1 MYSECPAVIIFWIF
15 TLFVGASTFAFTYIF
30 LQLGLAW
37 SIADAFVAMLLCRG
51 LLSMVRRSLILRE
64 RISPETDTLTRTVE
78 TNRAIFWKRALFLA
92 ALPILYFAGADLLF
106 GLPPADALAAL
117 PQAIVAGLT
126 NLLYVLFLLAAN
138 FALFLGPFYI
148 YTRIGKTM
156 INPDD
161 ANFGVNMEDV
171 RGQKAAVT
179 EMRRILRLIEH
190 GRLYV
195 KAGGKRER
203 GVLMVGPPGTGKT
216 MLAKAIASSLHVP
229 IYVANGGSFAMLFM
243 GIDAISVYLMVRA
256 ARRKAK
262 VWGGC
267 IIFIDEIDAL
277 AQRRG
282 GMGGAAGGMMGGM
295 MGGGGMMGV
304 NMLLVLMDGIDNPGY
319 FARQLRGLVN
329 ITLDGVFIPRV
340 IGFNG
345 TRISLRIPAL
355 KAPNFNILFIG
366 ATNRPSVLDEAV
378 TRPGR
383 FGRQIVF
390 RLPAREDR
398 KDIAALYFDKKNHDP
413 ALDTPSRRDE
423 FARITDKYS
432 PADIE
437 QVLSL
442 ALLYAFEDGRDA
454 FNWKDLREAMGNV
467 EAGLAIPVEYTER
480 DRIAVARH
488 ELGHAVASHFFKTD
502 HSHVRLSIRRRA
514 TAIGEI
520 GGYHKDMPA
529 EEEWM
534 KFRSQMAADIRHDL
548 GSIACEHVFYG
559 EGTSGVYMDLR
570 MATAEATAMVGTI
583 GMGPDKLD
591 PKMSA
596 RAANIGEL
604 LISVAEIAQGA
615 HEQGTWAGAVLNNRR
630 SRRVVA
636 QILGAAY
643 IDDWRLM
650 YVNKEAIDLAAEA
663 LIAQGELM
671 GDEIS
676 GLLDSVGL
684 RRPIDADPYPEDLPS
699 VPEEGETPAVMTGSA

>member
-1 MYSECPAVIIFWIF
+1 MIIFWIF
-15 TLFVGASTFAFTYIF
+15 TFFVGSSAFAFAYIF
-30 LQLGLAW
+30 LQLGLGW
-37 SIADAFVAMLLCRG
+37 SIAYAVLAMLVCRG
-51 LLSMVRRSLILRE
+51 LLSMARRWLIFRDRLA
-64 RISPETDTLTRTVE
+64 PETDVLERTVE
-78 TNRAIFWKRALFLA
+78 TNRAIFWKRSLYVA
-92 ALPILYFAGADLLF
+92 AVPTLYFAGAYYLF
-106 GLPPADALAAL
+106 GLAPQDALDAL
-117 PQAIVAGLT
+117 PGAIVAGLT
-126 NLLYVLFLLAAN
+126 NLLYILFLLGAN
-138 FALFLGPFYI
+138 FVLFLGPFYI
-148 YTRIGKTM
+148 LTRIGKVM
-156 INPDD
+156 MSPDD
-161 ANFGVNMEDV
+161 ANFGVKIEDV
-171 RGQKAAVT
+171 RGQKSAVT
-179 EMRRILRLIEH
+179 EMRRILKLIEH

-256 ARRKAK
+256 ARKKAK
-262 VWGGC
+262 AWGGC

-282 GMGGAAGGMMGGM
+282 GMGGGMMGGGMMGGM
-295 MGGGGMMGV
+295 MGGGMMGL

-319 FARQLRGLVN
+319 IARQLRGLVN
-329 ITLDGVFIPRV
+329 LTLDGLFLPRV
-340 IGFNG
+340 IAFNG
-345 TRISLRIPAL
+345 TRLQLRIPAL
-355 KAPNFNILFIG
+355 KAPAYNILFIG

-383 FGRQIVF
+383 FGRQLVF
-390 RLPAREDR
+390 RLPDREDR
-398 KDIAALYFDKKNHDP
+398 KDIAELYFSKKQHDP

-442 ALLYAFEDGRDA
+442 ALLYAFEDGRES
-454 FNWKDLREAMGNV
+454 FNWKDIREAMGNV
-467 EAGLAIPVEYTER
+467 EAGLALPVVYTER
-480 DRIAVARH
+480 DKIAVARH

-534 KFRSQMAADIRHDL
+534 KFRSQMTAELRHDL

-559 EGTSGVYMDLR
+559 EGTSGVFGDLR
-570 MATAEATAMVGTI
+570 MATAMACAMVGTI

-591 PKMSA
+591 PQMSV
-596 RAANIGEL
+596 RAANIGEQ
-604 LISVAEIAQGA
+604 LISVAEVAQGM
-615 HEQGTWAGAVLNNRR
+615 HVQGTWAGAVLNNRR
-630 SRRVVA
+630 GRRVVA
-636 QILGAAY
+636 QLLGSAY

-663 LIAQGELM
+663 LIAQGELL

-684 RRPIDADPYPEDLPS
+684 RKPTQSDPYPEELPS
-699 VPEEGETPAVMTGSA
+699 VPDERDTPAAMTGSA

>member
-1 MYSECPAVIIFWIF
+1 VIIFWIF
-15 TLFVGASTFAFTYIF
+15 TLFVGASTFAFTDIF

-51 LLSMVRRSLILRE
+51 ILSMVRRSLMLRE
-64 RISPETDTLTRTVE
+64 RISPEADTLTRTVE
-78 TNRAIFWKRALFLA
+78 TNRAIFWRRALFLA

-106 GLPPADALAAL
+106 GLQPADALVAL
-117 PQAIVAGLT
+117 PQAIVSGLT

-138 FALFLGPFYI
+138 FTLFLGPFYI

-195 KAGGKRER
+195 RAGGKRER

-229 IYVANGGSFAMLFM
+229 IYIAAGGSFAGMFL
-243 GIDAISVYLMVRA
+243 GIDALSVFLMVRA
-256 ARRKAK
+256 ARKKAK
-262 VWGGC
+262 TWGGC
-267 IIFIDEIDAL
+267 IVFIDEIDAL
-277 AQRRG
+277 GQKRSGTGGAGGAMG
-282 GMGGAAGGMMGGM
+282 GMGGMF
-295 MGGGGMMGV
+295 GGGQLGL
-304 NMLLVLMDGIDNPGY
+304 NMLLVLMDGIDNPGMIV
-319 FARQLRGLVN
+319 RQLRGLVN
-329 ITLDGVFIPRV
+329 LTLDGLFVPRL
-340 IGFNG
+340 IAFNG
-345 TRISLRIPAL
+345 TRLNLRIPAL
-355 KAPNFNILFIG
+355 KAPNYNILFIG
-366 ATNRPSVLDEAV
+366 ATNRPSVLDEAL

-390 RLPAREDR
+390 RLPNREDR
-398 KDIAALYFDKKNHDP
+398 KDIAGLYFDKKKHDP

-423 FARITDKYS
+423 FARITDGYS

-442 ALLYAFEDGRDA
+442 SLLYAFEDGRDLLQ
-454 FNWKDLREAMGNV
+454 WKDIREAMGNV

-480 DRIAVARH
+480 DKIAVARH

-502 HSHVRLSIRRRA
+502 HAHVRLSIRRRA
-514 TAIGEI
+514 TSHGEI
-520 GGYHKDMPA
+520 GGYHKSLPT
-529 EEEWM
+529 EEEWLE
-534 KFRSQMAADIRHDL
+534 FRSQLAADLRHFL
-548 GSIACEHVFYG
+548 GSLACEHVFYG
-559 EGTSGVYMDLR
+559 ENTSGVFGDLSS
-570 MATAEATAMVGTI
+570 ATAIACRMVGTI
-583 GMGPDKLD
+583 GMGPDRLS
-591 PKMSA
+591 PEMSA
-596 RAANIGEL
+596 KAVNFGEQ
-604 LISVAEIAQGA
+604 LISVAEIPAGLHA
-615 HEQGTWAGAVLNNRR
+615 QGTWQGAVLSNPRG
-630 SRRVVA
+630 RRVVA
-636 QILGAAY
+636 QLLGAAY

-650 YVNKEAIDLAAEA
+650 NVNKEAIDQAAEA

-676 GLLDSVGL
+676 GLLDSVGM
-684 RRPIDADPYPEDLPS
+684 REPTAADPYPPDLPM
-699 VPEEGETPAVMTGSA
+699 VPDQRAPIAAVSESA

>member
-1 MYSECPAVIIFWIF
+1 VIIFWIF
-15 TLFVGASTFAFTYIF
+15 TFFVGSSAFAFAYIF
-30 LQLGLAW
+30 LQLGLGW
-37 SIADAFVAMLLCRG
+37 SIAYAVLAMLVCRG
-51 LLSMVRRSLILRE
+51 LLSMARRWLIFRDRLA
-64 RISPETDTLTRTVE
+64 PETDVLERTVE
-78 TNRAIFWKRALFLA
+78 TNRAIFWKRSLYVA
-92 ALPILYFAGADLLF
+92 AVPTLYFAGAYYLF
-106 GLPPADALAAL
+106 GLAPQDALDAL
-117 PQAIVAGLT
+117 PGAIVAGLT
-126 NLLYVLFLLAAN
+126 NLLYILFLLGAN
-138 FALFLGPFYI
+138 FVLFLGPFYI
-148 YTRIGKTM
+148 LTRIGKVM
-156 INPDD
+156 MSPDD
-161 ANFGVNMEDV
+161 ANFGVKIEDV
-171 RGQKAAVT
+171 RGQKSAVT
-179 EMRRILRLIEH
+179 EMRRILKLIEH

-256 ARRKAK
+256 ARKKAK
-262 VWGGC
+262 AWGGC

-282 GMGGAAGGMMGGM
+282 GMGGGMMGGGMMGGM
-295 MGGGGMMGV
+295 MGGGMMGL

-319 FARQLRGLVN
+319 IARQLRGLVN
-329 ITLDGVFIPRV
+329 LTLDGLFLPRV
-340 IGFNG
+340 IAFNG
-345 TRISLRIPAL
+345 TRLQLRIPAL
-355 KAPNFNILFIG
+355 KAPAYNILFIG

-383 FGRQIVF
+383 FGRQLVF
-390 RLPAREDR
+390 RLPDREDR
-398 KDIAALYFDKKNHDP
+398 KDIAELYFSKKQHDP

-442 ALLYAFEDGRDA
+442 ALLYAFEDGRES
-454 FNWKDLREAMGNV
+454 FNWKDIREAMGNV
-467 EAGLAIPVEYTER
+467 EAGLALPVVYTER
-480 DRIAVARH
+480 DKIAVARH

-534 KFRSQMAADIRHDL
+534 KFRSQMTAELRHDL

-559 EGTSGVYMDLR
+559 EGTSGVFGDLR
-570 MATAEATAMVGTI
+570 MATAMACAMVGTI

-591 PKMSA
+591 PQMSV
-596 RAANIGEL
+596 RAANIGEQ
-604 LISVAEIAQGA
+604 LISVAEVAQGM
-615 HEQGTWAGAVLNNRR
+615 HVQGTWAGAVLNNRR
-630 SRRVVA
+630 GRRVVA
-636 QILGAAY
+636 QLLGSAY

-663 LIAQGELM
+663 LIAQGELL

-684 RRPIDADPYPEDLPS
+684 RKPTQSDPYPEELPS
-699 VPEEGETPAVMTGSA
+699 VPDERDTPAAMTGSA

>member
-1 MYSECPAVIIFWIF
+1 MIIFWIF
-15 TLFVGASTFAFTYIF
+15 TLFVGATTFAFTYIF
-30 LQLGLAW
+30 LQLGLAL
-37 SIADAFVAMLLCRG
+37 SLVDAFIAMMLCRG
-51 LLSMVRRSLILRE
+51 IFSMVRRSLILRE
-64 RISPETDTLTRTVE
+64 RISPEADTFTRTIE
-78 TNRAIFWKRALFLA
+78 TNRAIFWRRALFLA

-106 GLPPADALAAL
+106 GLAPADALAAL

-126 NLLYVLFLLAAN
+126 NLLYVLFLLGAN
-138 FALFLGPFYI
+138 FMLFLGPFYI

-156 INPDD
+156 ILPDD

-229 IYVANGGSFAMLFM
+229 IYVAAGGSFAGMFL
-243 GIDAISVYLMVRA
+243 GIDALSVFLMVRA
-256 ARRKAK
+256 ARKKAK
-262 VWGGC
+262 TWGGC
-267 IIFIDEIDAL
+267 IVFIDEIDAL
-277 AQRRG
+277 GQRRSGTQG
-282 GMGGAAGGMMGGM
+282 GGAMGGAMGGM
-295 MGGGGMMGV
+295 FGGGQLGL
-304 NMLLVLMDGIDNPGY
+304 NMLLVLMDGIDNPGMLV
-319 FARQLRGLVN
+319 RQLRGLVN
-329 ITLDGVFIPRV
+329 LTLDGLFLPRL
-340 IGFNG
+340 IAFNG
-345 TRISLRIPAL
+345 TRLNLRIPAL
-355 KAPNFNILFIG
+355 KAPNYNILFIG
-366 ATNRPSVLDEAV
+366 ATNRPSVLDEAL

-390 RLPAREDR
+390 RLPNREDR

-413 ALDTPSRRDE
+413 ALDTPSRREE

-442 ALLYAFEDGRDA
+442 SLLYAFEDARDA
-454 FNWKDLREAMGNV
+454 FNWKDVREAMGNV

-480 DRIAVARH
+480 DKIAVARH

-534 KFRSQMAADIRHDL
+534 KFRSQMVAEIRHDL

-559 EGTSGVYMDLR
+559 EGTNGVYMDLR
-570 MATAEATAMVGTI
+570 MATAMASSMVGVV

-591 PKMSA
+591 EQMSR
-596 RAANIGEL
+596 RAANIGEQ
-604 LISVAEIAQGA
+604 LISVAEIPSGLL
-615 HEQGTWAGAVLNNRR
+615 EQGSWTGAVLNNRR
-630 SRRVVA
+630 SRRIVA
-636 QILGAAY
+636 QILGSAY

-684 RRPIDADPYPEDLPS
+684 RMPTEADPYPEDLPS
-699 VPEEGETPAVMTGSA
+699 VPDERQAPKVVSESA

>member
-1 MYSECPAVIIFWIF
+1 VIIFWIF
-15 TLFVGASTFAFTYIF
+15 TLFAGASTFAFTYIF

-37 SIADAFVAMLLCRG
+37 SIADALVAMLLCRG
-51 LLSMVRRSLILRE
+51 VFSMVRRSLILRE

-78 TNRAIFWKRALFLA
+78 TNRAIFWRRALFVA
-92 ALPILYFAGADLLF
+92 AIPILYFTGADLLF
-106 GLPPADALAAL
+106 GLQPADALDAL

-138 FALFLGPFYI
+138 FTLFLGPFYI

-161 ANFGVNMEDV
+161 ANFGVNMDDV
-171 RGQKAAVT
+171 RGQRAAVT

-229 IYVANGGSFAMLFM
+229 IYIAAGGSFAGMFL
-243 GIDAISVYLMVRA
+243 GIDALSVYLMVRA

-267 IIFIDEIDAL
+267 IVFIDEIDAL
-277 AQRRG
+277 GQRRSGTQGAMG
-282 GMGGAAGGMMGGM
+282 GMGGMGGM
-295 MGGGGMMGV
+295 FGGGQLGL
-304 NMLLVLMDGIDNPGY
+304 NMLLVLMDGVDNPGMIV
-319 FARQLRGLVN
+319 RQLRGLVN
-329 ITLDGVFIPRV
+329 LTLDGLFIPRV

-345 TRISLRIPAL
+345 TKLQLRIPAL
-355 KAPNFNILFIG
+355 KAPNYNILFIG
-366 ATNRPSVLDEAV
+366 ATNRPSVLDEAL

-390 RLPAREDR
+390 RLPTREDR
-398 KDIAALYFDKKNHDP
+398 KDIAALYFDRKKHEP
-413 ALDTPSRRDE
+413 SLDTQSRRDE

-442 ALLYAFEDGRDA
+442 ALLYAFEEGRDS

-467 EAGLAIPVEYTER
+467 EAGLAIQVEYTER
-480 DRIAVARH
+480 DKIAVARH

-534 KFRSQMAADIRHDL
+534 KFRSQMTAELRHDL

-570 MATAEATAMVGTI
+570 MATAMACAMVGTI

-591 PKMSA
+591 PQMSA
-596 RAANIGEL
+596 KAANIGEQ
-604 LISVAEIAQGA
+604 LISVAEIPTGMHAQG
-615 HEQGTWAGAVLNNRR
+615 TSSGAVLNNPRG
-630 SRRVVA
+630 RRVVA
-636 QILGAAY
+636 QLLGSAY

-650 YVNKEAIDLAAEA
+650 NVNKEAIDQAAEA

-671 GDEIS
+671 GDEIA

-684 RRPIDADPYPEDLPS
+684 RAPAASDPYPEDLPS
-699 VPEEGETPAVMTGSA
+699 VPDHRETISAVSESA

>member
-1 MYSECPAVIIFWIF
+1 MIIFWIF
-15 TLFVGASTFAFTYIF
+15 TLFVGATTFAFTYIF
-30 LQLGLAW
+30 LQLGLAL
-37 SIADAFVAMLLCRG
+37 SLVDAFIAMLLCRG
-51 LLSMVRRSLILRE
+51 IFSMVRRSLILRE
-64 RISPETDTLTRTVE
+64 RISPEADTFTRTIE
-78 TNRAIFWKRALFLA
+78 TNRAIFWRRALFLA

-106 GLPPADALAAL
+106 GLAPADALAAL

-126 NLLYVLFLLAAN
+126 NLLYVLFLLGAN
-138 FALFLGPFYI
+138 FMLFLGPFYI

-156 INPDD
+156 ILPDD

-179 EMRRILRLIEH
+179 EMKRILRLIEH

-229 IYVANGGSFAMLFM
+229 IYVAAGGSFAGMFL
-243 GIDAISVYLMVRA
+243 GIDALSVYLMVRA
-256 ARRKAK
+256 ARKKAK
-262 VWGGC
+262 TWGGC
-267 IIFIDEIDAL
+267 IVFIDEIDAL
-277 AQRRG
+277 GQRRSGVGGAGGGAMG
-282 GMGGAAGGMMGGM
+282 GMGGMF
-295 MGGGGMMGV
+295 GGGQLGL
-304 NMLLVLMDGIDNPGY
+304 NMLLVLMDGIDNPGMIV
-319 FARQLRGLVN
+319 RQLRGLVN
-329 ITLDGVFIPRV
+329 LTLDGLFVPRL
-340 IGFNG
+340 IAFNG
-345 TRISLRIPAL
+345 TKLNLRIPAL
-355 KAPNFNILFIG
+355 KAPNYNILFIG
-366 ATNRPSVLDEAV
+366 ATNRPSVLDEAL

-390 RLPAREDR
+390 RLPNREDR

-413 ALDTPSRRDE
+413 ALDTPSRREE

-442 ALLYAFEDGRDA
+442 SLLYAFEDARDA
-454 FNWKDLREAMGNV
+454 FNWKDVREAMGNV
-467 EAGLAIPVEYTER
+467 EAGLAIPVEYTDR
-480 DRIAVARH
+480 DKIAVARH

-534 KFRSQMAADIRHDL
+534 KFRSQMVAEIRHDL

-559 EGTSGVYMDLR
+559 EGTNGVYMDLR
-570 MATAEATAMVGTI
+570 MATAMACSMVGVV
-583 GMGPDKLD
+583 GMGPEKLD
-591 PKMSA
+591 EQMSM
-596 RAANIGEL
+596 RAANLGEQ
-604 LISVAEIAQGA
+604 LISVAEIPSGIL
-615 HEQGTWAGAVLNNRR
+615 EQGSFTGAVLGNRR

-636 QILGAAY
+636 QILGSAY

-684 RRPIDADPYPEDLPS
+684 RMPTESDPYPEDLPA
-699 VPEEGETPAVMTGSA
+699 VPDEREAPKIVSESA

>member
-1 MYSECPAVIIFWIF
+1 VIIFWIF

-30 LQLGLAW
+30 LQLGIEW
-37 SIADAFVAMLLCRG
+37 SIADALVAMLLCRG

-64 RISPETDTLTRTVE
+64 RISPESDTLTRTVE
-78 TNRAIFWKRALFLA
+78 TNRAIFWRRALFLA
-92 ALPILYFAGADLLF
+92 ALPILYFTGAYFLF
-106 GLPPADALAAL
+106 GLEPVDALDAL
-117 PQAIVAGLT
+117 PQAIIAGLT

-138 FALFLGPFYI
+138 FTLFLGPFYI

-161 ANFGVNMEDV
+161 ANFGVNMDDV

-216 MLAKAIASSLHVP
+216 MLAKAIASTLHVP
-229 IYVANGGSFAMLFM
+229 IYIAAGGSFAGMFL
-243 GIDAISVYLMVRA
+243 GIDALSVFLMVRA
-256 ARRKAK
+256 ARKKAK
-262 VWGGC
+262 TWGGC
-267 IIFIDEIDAL
+267 IVFIDEIDAL
-277 AQRRG
+277 GQKRSGTQGAGAMGG
-282 GMGGAAGGMMGGM
+282 GMGGMF
-295 MGGGGMMGV
+295 GGGQLGL
-304 NMLLVLMDGIDNPGY
+304 NMLLVLMDGIDNPGMIL
-319 FARQLRGLVN
+319 RQLRGLVN
-329 ITLDGVFIPRV
+329 LTLDGLFIPRL
-340 IGFNG
+340 IAFNG
-345 TRISLRIPAL
+345 TKLHLRIPAL
-355 KAPNFNILFIG
+355 KAPNYNILFIG
-366 ATNRPSVLDEAV
+366 ATNRPSVLDEAL

-390 RLPAREDR
+390 RLPSREDR

-413 ALDTPSRRDE
+413 ALDTPSRREE

-442 ALLYAFEDGRDA
+442 ALLYAFEDSRDA
-454 FNWKDLREAMGNV
+454 FNWKDVREAMGNV

-480 DRIAVARH
+480 DRVAVARH

-534 KFRSQMAADIRHDL
+534 KFRSQMVAEIRHDL

-570 MATAEATAMVGTI
+570 MATSMASTMVGVI

-591 PKMSA
+591 ERMSR
-596 RAANIGEL
+596 RAANIGEQ
-604 LISVAEIAQGA
+604 LISVAEIPQGIL
-615 HEQGTWAGAVLNNRR
+615 EQGSWAGAVLNNRR
-630 SRRVVA
+630 SRRIVA
-636 QILGAAY
+636 QILGSAY

-684 RRPIDADPYPEDLPS
+684 RTPTEADPYPEDLPAVPDERETAS
-699 VPEEGETPAVMTGSA
+699 VVSESA

>member
-1 MYSECPAVIIFWIF
+1 MIIFWIF
-15 TLFVGASTFAFTYIF
+15 TLFVGSSAFAFALIY
-30 LQLGLAW
+30 LQLGIGWSLAY
-37 SIADAFVAMLLCRG
+37 AVAAMLVCRG
-51 LLSMVRRSLILRE
+51 FLSMGKRWLIVREHIA
-64 RISPETDTLTRTVE
+64 PEVDVNQRTVE
-78 TNRAIFWKRALFLA
+78 TNRAIFWKRAIFLA
-92 ALPILYFAGADLLF
+92 LVPIIYFGAANVMF
-106 GLPPADALAAL
+106 GLAPDEAIAAL
-117 PQAIVAGLT
+117 PQFLQTALT
-126 NLLYVLFLLAAN
+126 QLVYLFFLLLAN
-138 FALFLGPFYI
+138 SVLFLGPFYI
-148 YTRIGKTM
+148 LSRIGKTM
-156 INPDD
+156 ISPDD
-161 ANFGVNMEDV
+161 ARFGVDMDDV
-171 RGQKAAVT
+171 RGQKAAVG

-256 ARRKAK
+256 AKRKAK

-282 GMGGAAGGMMGGM
+282 GMGGGGTGGMMGGM
-295 MGGGGMMGV
+295 MGGGGMMGL
-304 NMLLVLMDGIDNPGY
+304 NMLLVLMDGVDNPGY
-319 FARQLRGLVN
+319 FVRQLRGLVN
-329 ITLDGVFIPRV
+329 ITLDGLFIPRV

-345 TRISLRIPAL
+345 TRIPLRIPAL
-355 KAPNFNILFIG
+355 KAPAFNILFIG

-398 KDIAALYFDKKNHDP
+398 KDIAALYFDRKNHDP

-534 KFRSQMAADIRHDL
+534 KFRSQMAAEIRHDL

-570 MATAEATAMVGTI
+570 MATAMATAMVGTI

-591 PKMSA
+591 PKMSV
-596 RAANIGEL
+596 RAAKIGEQ
-604 LISVAEIAQGA
+604 LISVAEIAQGIQV
-615 HEQGTWAGAVLNNRR
+615 QGTLAGAVLNNPR
-630 SRRVVA
+630 SRRVVS

-684 RRPIDADPYPEDLPS
+684 RKPTDADPYPEDLPS
-699 VPEEGETPAVMTGSA
+699 VPDERETPSVMTGSA

>member
-1 MYSECPAVIIFWIF
+1 VIIFWIF
-15 TLFVGASTFAFTYIF
+15 TLFVGSSAFAFALIF
-30 LQLGLAW
+30 MQLGIGWSLAYAV
-37 SIADAFVAMLLCRG
+37 IAMLLCRG
-51 LLSMVRRSLILRE
+51 VFTMARRWLIIRE
-64 RISPETDTLTRTVE
+64 HIAPETDVNQRTVE
-78 TNRAIFWKRALFLA
+78 TNRAIFWKRAIFVALVPAIYFGASYLLFSLPPEDAIA
-92 ALPILYFAGADLLF
+92 ALPAFLQTALTQLVYLF
-106 GLPPADALAAL
+106 
-117 PQAIVAGLT
+117 
-126 NLLYVLFLLAAN
+126 FLLLAN
-138 FALFLGPFYI
+138 SLLFLGPFYI
-148 YTRIGKTM
+148 LSRIGKVM
-156 INPDD
+156 ISPDD
-161 ANFGVNMEDV
+161 ARFGVDMDDV
-171 RGQKAAVT
+171 RGQKAAVG

-282 GMGGAAGGMMGGM
+282 GMGGMMGGGMMGGM
-295 MGGGGMMGV
+295 MGGGGMMGL

-319 FARQLRGLVN
+319 FVRQLRGLVN
-329 ITLDGVFIPRV
+329 ISLDGLFVPRV

-345 TRISLRIPAL
+345 TRLPLRIPAI
-355 KAPNFNILFIG
+355 KAPAYNILFIG

-442 ALLYAFEDGRDA
+442 ALLYAFEEGRDA

-480 DRIAVARH
+480 DKIAVARH

-534 KFRSQMAADIRHDL
+534 KFRSQMVAEIRHDL

-570 MATAEATAMVGTI
+570 MATAMASAMVGTI

-591 PKMSA
+591 PKMSI
-596 RAANIGEL
+596 RAANIGEQ
-604 LISVAEIAQGA
+604 LISVAEIAQGQ

-684 RRPIDADPYPEDLPS
+684 RKPTEADPYPEDLPA
-699 VPEEGETPAVMTGSA
+699 VPEDREAPAVMTGSA